1 MKHIV
6 ILMTMTALV
15 LAGCKTT
22 CDECTIKTTSAPTK
36 VAAAPVPPKKV
47 ISPLRAAVS
56 PGLPKCEHVT
66 EYWGAV
72 YLKLTDVN
80 GYVYKFS
87 CPMPGTS
94 AKYKTRTGWYLLSSD
109 GRIIQYQDKP
119 KTR

>member
-6 ILMTMTALV
+6 ILMAIFAMV

-22 CDECTIKTTSAPTK
+22 CDDCTPKSTPAPTK
-36 VAAAPVPPKKV
+36 VATAAAHHKKV
-47 ISPLRAAVS
+47 ITPLRVAVA
-56 PGLPKCEHVT
+56 PGLPKCERVT
-66 EYWGAV
+66 EYWGSV

-87 CPMPGTS
+87 CPMSGTS
-94 AKYKTRTGWYLLSSD
+94 ARYKTRTGWYLLSSD
-109 GRIIQYQDKP
+109 GKIIQYQDKP